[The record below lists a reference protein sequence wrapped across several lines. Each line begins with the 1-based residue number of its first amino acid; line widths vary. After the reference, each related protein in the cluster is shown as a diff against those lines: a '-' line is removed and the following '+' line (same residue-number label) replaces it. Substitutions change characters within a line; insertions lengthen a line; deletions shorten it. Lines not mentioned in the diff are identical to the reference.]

1 MYIILSNISASLK
14 ILNPSLS
21 NCVYNMMHE
30 STLIT
35 YFIKLLLKKQSIKKY
50 I

>member
-1 MYIILSNISASLK
+1 MYTILSNISASLK